1 MTMMMHSRTQ
11 QSDTLYCIREHA
23 HTSDRTEMPLKS
35 PGTEPQPLC
44 VAPLPQ
50 WQKTNEPV

>member
-1 MTMMMHSRTQ
+1 MTMMMHSRTH